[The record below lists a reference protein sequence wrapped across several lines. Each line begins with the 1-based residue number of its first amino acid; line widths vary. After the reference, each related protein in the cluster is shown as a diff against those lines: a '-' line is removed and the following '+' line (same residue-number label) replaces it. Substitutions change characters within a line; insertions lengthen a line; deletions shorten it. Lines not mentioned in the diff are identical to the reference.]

1 VNKNLSNDII
11 KISPSLYFQHE
22 DLYTEYFFSSCNE
35 RKENNNDG
43 KKSQK
48 ELQAIQRLLPL
59 TGERQRRFIHA
70 ENEQFIV
77 DFQVDVTMVSDYCH
91 LFIKEI
97 IMNVKFK
104 LRFNEN

>member
-1 VNKNLSNDII
+1 M
-11 KISPSLYFQHE
+11 
-22 DLYTEYFFSSCNE
+22 
-35 RKENNNDG
+35 
-43 KKSQK
+43 
-48 ELQAIQRLLPL
+48 QAIQRLLPL

-77 DFQVDVTMVSDYCH
+77 DFQVDVTMVSDYCY

-104 LRFNEN
+104 LRFFWKLSAWFSDEMSQNWGTGLLLRPRTVKFRGWSF